1 MDNNENNIICDTD
14 SYKDSHPDQYRP
26 GTEAYFGYVSAR
38 LAPRSVD
45 PISETEFFG
54 LQVLL
59 NEVLSKPFT
68 QTDIDE
74 ADEFFTEHVPD
85 VKFPR
90 AGFEHILKKYNGY
103 MPVTIKAVPEGMI
116 IPEGNVLMTIE
127 SVRDPACFW
136 IGGWLESMILS
147 DVWYMSTVATNSR
160 ECKKVIMKYL
170 ELSSDN
176 PLVEIM
182 YKLHDFG
189 RRGVSSR
196 QSAAHGGAAHL
207 TNFYGSDTCVGV
219 RCANRNYFIRMAGYS
234 IPACYDDKTEIL
246 TTKGFKLF
254 KELVPEDKVAQ
265 YMDGDKKEIIVPK
278 GLNLYVET
286 DDIYNI
292 GKINFVNPIKI
303 YQDRYI
309 GKMIRFYSL
318 GKIAKVDLIVTPD
331 HRMVIRNMNTGNI
344 EIIAAKDVQ
353 YKLRTRFIQAG
364 EISNPENSLSTLERL
379 KIAFQADGSFPSR
392 KDSYDGSLSGCKP
405 IRFSLVKERKI
416 DKLELILKELDFEYS
431 KQADIND
438 ISNFWIKVPKDIS
451 FSKMFDWI
459 DMEKVSAKWC
469 KEFIGEIVNWD
480 GNKSNDLSVS
490 YTTTEKY
497 NAEVVQCI
505 GILAGYRTTISTY
518 IDKRENRKILY
529 TVISTMSKDSREG
542 KGIQKEEV
550 DYDGNIYC
558 VEVPS
563 GMIVVRRNGIV
574 SISGNSEHG
583 TVITWGPDSE
593 PEVFANMLRL
603 YGKKGKVFACV
614 SDSYDIF
621 YACEHIWGG
630 ILRQAVID
638 SGAIVVIRPDSGNPA
653 ETILRCLK
661 ILDEKF
667 GSVINKK
674 GYKVLNHV
682 RLIQGDGINID
693 TIREICRKVVSAGF
707 SIDCVNF
714 GMGGALL
721 QHLNRDTL
729 RFIMKCS
736 ATMVNGI
743 WIDASKNPVGDP
755 SKKSMAGRISLYRI
769 RNGHGTD
776 SKLVTMR
783 QETAAELM
791 LLDEVL
797 RPVYINGRLLNQST
811 FDEVRQRAALA

>member
-14 SYKDSHPDQYRP
+14 SYKVSHPEQYRP

-54 LQVLL
+54 LQILL

-68 QTDIDE
+68 QADIDE

-90 AGFEHILKKYNGY
+90 AGFEHILKKYDGY

-116 IPEGNVLMTIE
+116 VPEGHVLMTIE

-136 IGGWLESMILS
+136 IGGWIESMILS

-176 PLVEIM
+176 PLFEIL

-207 TNFYGSDTCVGV
+207 TNFLGSDTCVGV
-219 RCANRNYFIRMAGYS
+219 RCANRNYFIRMAGLS
-234 IPACYDDKTEIL
+234 IPA
-246 TTKGFKLF
+246 
-254 KELVPEDKVAQ
+254 
-265 YMDGDKKEIIVPK
+265 
-278 GLNLYVET
+278 
-286 DDIYNI
+286 
-292 GKINFVNPIKI
+292 
-303 YQDRYI
+303 
-309 GKMIRFYSL
+309 
-318 GKIAKVDLIVTPD
+318 
-331 HRMVIRNMNTGNI
+331 
-344 EIIAAKDVQ
+344 
-353 YKLRTRFIQAG
+353 
-364 EISNPENSLSTLERL
+364 
-379 KIAFQADGSFPSR
+379 
-392 KDSYDGSLSGCKP
+392 
-405 IRFSLVKERKI
+405 
-416 DKLELILKELDFEYS
+416 
-431 KQADIND
+431 
-438 ISNFWIKVPKDIS
+438 
-451 FSKMFDWI
+451 
-459 DMEKVSAKWC
+459 
-469 KEFIGEIVNWD
+469 
-480 GNKSNDLSVS
+480 
-490 YTTTEKY
+490 
-497 NAEVVQCI
+497 
-505 GILAGYRTTISTY
+505 
-518 IDKRENRKILY
+518 
-529 TVISTMSKDSREG
+529 
-542 KGIQKEEV
+542 
-550 DYDGNIYC
+550 
-558 VEVPS
+558 
-563 GMIVVRRNGIV
+563 
-574 SISGNSEHG
+574 SEHG

-603 YGKKGKVFACV
+603 YGKKDKVFACV

-621 YACEHIWGG
+621 YACEHIWGD
-630 ILRQAVID
+630 LLKQAVID

-653 ETILRCLK
+653 ETILKCLK

-667 GSVINKK
+667 GSVLNKK

-693 TIREICRKVVSAGF
+693 TIREICRRVVSAGF
-707 SIDCVNF
+707 SMDNVNF

-721 QHLNRDTL
+721 QHLSRDTL
-729 RFIMKCS
+729 RFAMKCS
-736 ATMVNGI
+736 ATMVNGR
-743 WIDASKNPVGDP
+743 WIDAFKNPVGDP

-769 RNGHGTD
+769 RNGHGVDT
-776 SKLVTMR
+776 KLVTMK

-791 LLDEVL
+791 LMDEVL

-811 FDEVRQRAALA
+811 FEEVRQRAALA